1 MVVQVIN
8 DQIAVAVAL
17 LDNPMWED
25 KMLGF
30 DNLENL
36 ETQSFTSRKLIR
48 GSRVHLLNFVGK
60 QTEEDCV
67 LIRPARAV
75 DCRSPPELI
84 SSLAPPEA
92 TIAPVD
98 TKGSRGQPSNS
109 LAEDTQM

>member
-25 KMLGF
+25 KML
-30 DNLENL
+30 
-36 ETQSFTSRKLIR
+36 
-48 GSRVHLLNFVGK
+48 GK

-92 TIAPVD
+92 TIAPANRV
-98 TKGSRGQPSNS
+98 TAWQKIRKW
-109 LAEDTQM
+109 